1 MQDATSTIAVSEG
14 IRRSGA
20 PPVQMHER
28 MHRRPSLVVRGA
40 PLLACL
46 DAMAAV
52 AAILAILI
60 SVSHPTV
67 SQGLDGF
74 LSARITVKN
83 VLLLIFLASAWPFL
97 FYVFGLYDARRIREL
112 GSETPRLV
120 A

>member
-1 MQDATSTIAVSEG
+1 MQDVTFTIAVSEG
-14 IRRSGA
+14 LARSGA
-20 PPVQMHER
+20 PRLELR
-28 MHRRPSLVVRGA
+28 AKTRRRQPMAVRGA

-46 DAMAAV
+46 DAIAAV

-83 VLLLIFLASAWPFL
+83 VLLLIFLASGWPVVFYL
-97 FYVFGLYDARRIREL
+97 F
-112 GSETPRLV
+112 
-120 A
+120 